1 MKSVWGQRRVP
12 GLQVP
17 TPAWPV
23 QPSWS
28 HLLFCSC
35 LGRLPG
41 KGDFH
46 QLSCQD
52 PPGEMC
58 KAVPAGAHQPCK
70 EPVEDTAPATSL
82 LAPLT
87 KCRLHLASSTSPGPT
102 TSSVSVHP
110 HTSLS
115 ASQSVEPFLPQDSLS
130 PLPLALSS
138 PPSCPPDS
146 EAYPLTASSA
156 LPPPDSI
163 LTLTQCDSS
172 MALPRDTVPQSMS
185 PHTPWSA
192 SVIPAISGLDHS
204 SCPIS
209 ALSWW
214 QAAAKSLCL
223 STSSQCKS
231 QKKHLS
237 HNPPEASFWVGLT
250 DRQVEVSSPPLLSS
264 DDQNL
269 LEIQVTKRVEIEIR
283 KEKENNGSHLKQM
296 SPDCHLN
303 SLGNML
309 KSLGTEQGTTTP
321 QLFWSTKDK
330 PEQLPCLQQ
339 FSYPNV
345 LGDHLQQKYNQ
356 FFWGLPSLHS
366 ESLVATAWI
375 SESSSAPQSPSFL
388 FNGISNAC
396 PVQMQAKIS
405 PLLCQFQPLSHLEF
419 QSQHFIPTIPQFQ
432 PPLLAQVQTQAH
444 LKSSLQI
451 LPPSSL
457 PQIRA
462 CGVPCPTAQNKIQ
475 FLTPTEIQHSEWS
488 LLQKQLENGW
498 ALSSVVKRSQ
508 ELFSV
513 FTSNIPED
521 SWAASILPETF
532 PISPE
537 LRKQL
542 EQHLQKWLIQHRWEL
557 PQRIQKSL
565 EIRQLQGELP
575 GTCQAKDKQGPS
587 QPSSFTG
594 ESNKDAQKMGFRLS
608 QELGKGLGHILG
620 KVPKDLSRS
629 LESSLVKFQGMNSE
643 ESKSDLRLL
652 RNDSGIDLLRSLDKN
667 LENILKGHLGK
678 KLGQINKSL
687 IPVNVSQSCLA
698 LEHASP
704 KSDIHM
710 ETRNLGILK
719 GCEPCM
725 NTSRRV
731 SFLDPDT
738 QEVLE
743 AHIIRFLVK
752 HRWTL
757 PLKVLKPINLFK
769 LKKFQPSTILQFAFS
784 PSATCVTGSHSTV
797 KFAEFLGKPPQ
808 SPHSRGKVIT
818 EESVPT
824 LVRPLLVPSP
834 VCKEI
839 QSALGG
845 IPSGDYHGPSKAS
858 LTGQEGRPPSQSLT
872 LSLVGRTWKS
882 ETVEWAK
889 RDSLEPGP
897 SSAMV
902 RNEPREVSGGQASR
916 DPCHR
921 VTVMEVNLGSQSLR
935 GEEARE
941 AVEAKES
948 PALQPQSSV
957 ILESKGLT
965 KSQTTNV
972 HMRSLEV
979 PGTSKSFLLPRM
991 SVFQHPGEPCL
1002 NMEVAS
1008 EFKSKVNVQSDNQLQ
1023 NFPKH
1028 MFLAADNLASQVPQC
1043 HPQRVPTRDRLAFQE
1058 PSGLMAAQRSNLGQQ
1073 EPKTSKL
1080 QDSWKSQSKMIAPTY
1095 KREDCR
1101 RHKPG
1106 EQEEGFKELGTSQAG
1121 SMSRPAQVRGI
1132 TDCVGSKCLQLM
1144 PEKKH
1149 SPPENLFRKR
1159 MRLFL
1164 KWISPN
1170 KKVNGQDALQK
1181 FKPISATAQS
1191 HGSVKS
1197 RSILKSETAEA
1208 QALMTAV
1215 GQILEE
1221 KRAIH
1226 HGLHAT
1232 KLNEHKQEF
1241 QAPVCGCFCYHRLT
1255 SYPEQGRMMGYIACS
1270 HQATSK
1276 GQSCSIR
1283 EREVRHQQ
1291 SLKSVRFDDEKLGLR
1306 CLPSSPPKKS
1316 LFPVSTCQHGPRIP
1330 GAPACHQHC
1339 PRHCH
1344 LWGGVLHGQQ

>member
-1 MKSVWGQRRVP
+1 MFSRRSNVII
-12 GLQVP
+12 GFGVIGRDNNHNANNLDSQACRDCLEELEGTHNLVSLLQ
-17 TPAWPV
+17 
-23 QPSWS
+23 
-28 HLLFCSC
+28 SC

-46 QLSCQD
+46 QLSRQD

-58 KAVPAGAHQPCK
+58 KAVPAGAHQPCR

-87 KCRLHLASSTSPGPT
+87 KCRLHLASSISPGPT
-102 TSSVSVHP
+102 TSSVSVHS
-110 HTSLS
+110 HTPLS
-115 ASQSVEPFLPQDSLS
+115 ASQSPEPFLPQDSLS

-146 EAYPLTASSA
+146 EACPLTASSA

-172 MALPRDTVPQSMS
+172 MALPLGTVPQSMS

-192 SVIPAISGLDHS
+192 SVIPAISGLGHS

-309 KSLGTEQGTTTP
+309 KSLGTEQDTTTP

-339 FSYPNV
+339 FSYPKV

-419 QSQHFIPTIPQFQ
+419 QSQPFIPTIPQFQ

-444 LKSSLQI
+444 LKSSLPI

-457 PQIRA
+457 PRIRA
-462 CGVPCPTAQNKIQ
+462 CGVPCPTAQNKVQ
-475 FLTPTEIQHSEWS
+475 FLTPTEIQHSELS

-521 SWAASILPETF
+521 SWAASIFPENF
-532 PISPE
+532 PISRE

-629 LESSLVKFQGMNSE
+629 SESSLVKFQGMNSE
-643 ESKSDLRLL
+643 ESK
-652 RNDSGIDLLRSLDKN
+652 
-667 LENILKGHLGK
+667 
-678 KLGQINKSL
+678 
-687 IPVNVSQSCLA
+687 
-698 LEHASP
+698 
-704 KSDIHM
+704 
-710 ETRNLGILK
+710 T
-719 GCEPCM
+719 
-725 NTSRRV
+725 
-731 SFLDPDT
+731 
-738 QEVLE
+738 
-743 AHIIRFLVK
+743 
-752 HRWTL
+752 
-757 PLKVLKPINLFK
+757 
-769 LKKFQPSTILQFAFS
+769 
-784 PSATCVTGSHSTV
+784 TCVSGSHSTV

-808 SPHSRGKVIT
+808 SHSGGKVIT

-839 QSALGG
+839 QSPLGG

-858 LTGQEGRPPSQSLT
+858 LTGQEGSPPSQSLT

-957 ILESKGLT
+957 ILETKGLT
-965 KSQTTNV
+965 KSQTTDV

-1002 NMEVAS
+1002 NTEVAS
-1008 EFKSKVNVQSDNQLQ
+1008 EFKSKVKVQSDNQLQ
-1023 NFPKH
+1023 DFPKH

-1058 PSGLMAAQRSNLGQQ
+1058 PSGVMAAQRSNLGQQ

-1164 KWISPN
+1164 KWIFPN

-1241 QAPVCGCFCYHRLT
+1241 QAPGAWWTQLQVVSFPFVEISVPADAPDPDDNRNGPHPPYLSGPSTCGNAGTWGGGGRPGPTSGPQFPRQPPEWAEQCEWSQDLWEGSVPRGKSGQVWDLSLAAAGSSQGHPEVSSGNMGKLDLDPPGSCWEKCSRQVMLMEQQENRKKQVPLPFSCCSVFHKCSLRRKTFLEMFPDIYSHTFCHDHTMEKFQVLT
-1255 SYPEQGRMMGYIACS
+1255 IELIWAVS
-1270 HQATSK
+1270 
-1276 GQSCSIR
+1276 
-1283 EREVRHQQ
+1283 
-1291 SLKSVRFDDEKLGLR
+1291 GLV
-1306 CLPSSPPKKS
+1306 LVSWTTVSN
-1316 LFPVSTCQHGPRIP
+1316 VSTY
-1330 GAPACHQHC
+1330 
-1339 PRHCH
+1339 
-1344 LWGGVLHGQQ
+1344 VL

>member
-1 MKSVWGQRRVP
+1 
-12 GLQVP
+12 
-17 TPAWPV
+17 
-23 QPSWS
+23 
-28 HLLFCSC
+28 
-35 LGRLPG
+35 
-41 KGDFH
+41 
-46 QLSCQD
+46 
-52 PPGEMC
+52 MC
-58 KAVPAGAHQPCK
+58 KAVPAGAHQPCR
-70 EPVEDTAPATSL
+70 EPVEDTVPATSL

-87 KCRLHLASSTSPGPT
+87 KCRLHLASSISPGPT
-102 TSSVSVHP
+102 ISPVSVHP

-115 ASQSVEPFLPQDSLS
+115 ASQSPEPFLPLDSLS
-130 PLPLALSS
+130 PLPLARSS

-146 EAYPLTASSA
+146 EASPLTASSA

-172 MALPRDTVPQSMS
+172 MALPLGTVPQSMS

-192 SVIPAISGLDHS
+192 SVVPAISDLGHS
-204 SCPIS
+204 RCPIS
-209 ALSWW
+209 ALSRW

-223 STSSQCKS
+223 STSSQCKF

-237 HNPPEASFWVGLT
+237 HNPPEASSWVGPT
-250 DRQVEVSSPPLLSS
+250 DRQVEVSNPPLLSS
-264 DDQNL
+264 DY
-269 LEIQVTKRVEIEIR
+269 LEIQVTKRVEIKIQ

-296 SPDCHLN
+296 SLNCHLN

-309 KSLGTEQGTTTP
+309 KSLGTEQDTRTP

-339 FSYPNV
+339 CSYPKV

-388 FNGISNAC
+388 FNVILNAC
-396 PVQMQAKIS
+396 PVEMLAKIS

-419 QSQHFIPTIPQFQ
+419 QSRPFIPTIPQFQ

-444 LKSSLQI
+444 LISSLLI

-462 CGVPCPTAQNKIQ
+462 CGVPCPTAQSNVQ
-475 FLTPTEIQHSEWS
+475 FLTPTEIQHSELS
-488 LLQKQLENGW
+488 LLQKQLENEW
-498 ALSSVVKRSQ
+498 TSSSVVKGSQ
-508 ELFSV
+508 ELSSV

-521 SWAASILPETF
+521 SWAASFIPENF

-542 EQHLQKWLIQHRWEL
+542 EQHLHKWLIQHQWEL
-557 PQRIQKSL
+557 PQRIQESL

-575 GTCQAKDKQGPS
+575 GTCQAKDKHGPS
-587 QPSSFTG
+587 QPSSFIG
-594 ESNKDAQKMGFRLS
+594 ESNKDAQKVGFQLS
-608 QELGKGLGHILG
+608 QKLGKGLGHILG

-629 LESSLVKFQGMNSE
+629 SESSLVKFQVKSE
-643 ESKSDLRLL
+643 ESKGDLRLL
-652 RNDSGIDLLRSLDKN
+652 RSDSGIDLLKSSDKN
-667 LENILKGHLGK
+667 LENILKGHLDK
-678 KLGQINKSL
+678 KLGQINEGL
-687 IPVNVSQSCLA
+687 IPVNEHQSCLA

-710 ETRNLGILK
+710 ETRNPRILK
-719 GCEPCM
+719 GWEPCV

-731 SFLDPDT
+731 SFLDADT

-743 AHIIRFLVK
+743 AHIIKLRVK

-769 LKKFQPSTILQFAFS
+769 LKKFQPSTILQVAFS
-784 PSATCVTGSHSTV
+784 PSATCVSGSHSTV
-797 KFAEFLGKPPQ
+797 KFAEFPGKTQ
-808 SPHSRGKVIT
+808 AHSGEKVIT

-824 LVRPLLVPSP
+824 LMRPLLVPSP
-834 VCKEI
+834 VCKKI

-845 IPSGDYHGPSKAS
+845 IPSGDYHGPSKSS
-858 LTGQEGRPPSQSLT
+858 LTGEEGRPPSQSLT

-882 ETVEWAK
+882 ETVEWVK

-902 RNEPREVSGGQASR
+902 RNEPREESGGQASQ

-941 AVEAKES
+941 AVGAKES

-957 ILESKGLT
+957 ILETKVLT
-965 KSQTTNV
+965 KAQTTNV

-979 PGTSKSFLLPRM
+979 PGTSKSFVLPRM
-991 SVFQHPGEPCL
+991 SVLQHPGEPCL

-1008 EFKSKVNVQSDNQLQ
+1008 ELKSKVKVQSDNQLQ
-1023 NFPKH
+1023 DFPKH

-1043 HPQRVPTRDRLAFQE
+1043 HPQRVPTRDRLASQE
-1058 PSGLMAAQRSNLGQQ
+1058 TSGLMAAQRSNLEQQ

-1080 QDSWKSQSKMIAPTY
+1080 QDSWKSQSKIIAPTY

-1101 RHKPG
+1101 RHKPRDH
-1106 EQEEGFKELGTSQAG
+1106 EEGFKELGTSQAG
-1121 SMSRPAQVRGI
+1121 SMSRLAQVRGI
-1132 TDCVGSKCLQLM
+1132 TDSVGRKCLQLM

-1164 KWISPN
+1164 KRIFPN
-1170 KKVNGQDALQK
+1170 EKVNGQDALQK

-1191 HGSVKS
+1191 HGSVKN
-1197 RSILKSETAEA
+1197 RSILKSETAEG

-1215 GQILEE
+1215 GQNPEE
-1221 KRAIH
+1221 KIAVH

-1241 QAPVCGCFCYHRLT
+1241 QAKVCGSFCYHRLS
-1255 SYPEQGRMMGYIACS
+1255 SYPEQGRMMGYIDCS
-1270 HQATSK
+1270 HQAISK
-1276 GQSCSIR
+1276 DQSCSIR
-1283 EREVRHQQ
+1283 EREVRHKH
-1291 SLKSVRFDDEKLGLR
+1291 SLKNVRFNDEQLGLR
-1306 CLPSSPPKKS
+1306 CLPSSTPKKS
-1316 LFPVSTCQHGPRIP
+1316 LFPVSTCKYAPRIP
-1330 GAPACHQHC
+1330 DAPAHHQHC
-1339 PRHCH
+1339 PKHCH
-1344 LWGGVLHGQQ
+1344 LWGGVLPGQQ